1 MNHILTS
8 HINIITGNN
17 GSGKSTILSHM
28 AIAEISNGKNV
39 IAISNATTNK
49 FKRKKSS
56 RYNILKQSSN
66 SLDICLKKL
75 IINHYNAKSKN
86 DNHIHI
92 YSKILDY
99 QNFDNVLIFNISF
112 KVSESKLR
120 FLESETYKD
129 EHNEEEIY
137 ELISYLRNSKK
148 FPVLDKSLDKFKTPP
163 VRLNL
168 TYKFGFEWDNSAQRD
183 PIELICKY
191 ERKLR
196 SLGIISSMEL
206 SLSRGIIKI
215 KTSHLSSG
223 ESIYLTNTAFI
234 LTHLDN
240 ETVIFIDEPENSL
253 HPELQKKYTS
263 NLLNLLGYYNIKL
276 ILATH
281 SPMIVIGAAEDI
293 NDSLDVFMANDGIL
307 SKINGGEVNID
318 EVMTDVFGVLTSRSR
333 YFSYKINSILNQF
346 NENKSIP
353 VAIKK
358 LNSLYDIGPDKQQTN
373 IIEAAKNHIVSM

>member
-8 HINIITGNN
+8 HINIITGIN

-28 AIAEISNGKNV
+28 AIAEISSGRNV

-56 RYNILKQSSN
+56 KYNILKQSSN
-66 SLDICLKKL
+66 SLDTCLKGL
-75 IINHYNAKSKN
+75 IINYYNTKRNN

-92 YSKILDY
+92 YSKSLDY
-99 QNFDNVLIFNISF
+99 QKFDNMLIFSIGF

-129 EHNEEEIY
+129 ENNEEEIY
-137 ELISYLRNSKK
+137 ELINYLRNSKK
-148 FPVLDKSLDKFKTPP
+148 FPALDKSLDNFKTPP
-163 VRLNL
+163 VKLHL
-168 TYKFGFEWDNSAQRD
+168 TYKFGFEWDGSTQRD

-206 SLSRGIIKI
+206 SLSRGNIKI

-281 SPMIVIGAAEDI
+281 SPMIVIGASEDI

-307 SKINGGEVNID
+307 NKINSSEVNID

-333 YFSYKINSILNQF
+333 YFSYKINSILNQY
-346 NENKSIP
+346 NENKNISF
-353 VAIKK
+353 AIKK
-358 LNSLYDIGPDKQQTN
+358 LNSLYNIGPDEQQAN
-373 IIEAAKNHIVSM
+373 IINAAKNYIMSM